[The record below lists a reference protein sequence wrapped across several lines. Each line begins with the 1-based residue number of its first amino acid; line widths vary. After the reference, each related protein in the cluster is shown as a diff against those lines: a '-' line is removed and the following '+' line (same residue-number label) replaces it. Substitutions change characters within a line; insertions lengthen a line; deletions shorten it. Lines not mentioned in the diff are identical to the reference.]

1 MQPDNTEASPQ
12 EAYGYELNGSQYT
25 QHQTGSCTSCW
36 PKATSYGSLHYE
48 AICFQQTSLLHGD
61 PQGHYAALHV
71 EQDEK
76 KNKKRKRKIL
86 KKKRK
91 TKRLP
96 RAVDDSARGQ
106 RPRKRRP
113 KAQESAQ
120 SVWPHQICTQLQVVL
135 ERSHSSSLRSIIG
148 QRTNLISSD
157 GIAIEVFNL
166 ACSCMQTALAHLG
179 CASSSSLVPRHSRQR
194 CALTETNQ

>member
-1 MQPDNTEASPQ
+1 MLPAD
-12 EAYGYELNGSQYT
+12 
-25 QHQTGSCTSCW
+25 
-36 PKATSYGSLHYE
+36 
-48 AICFQQTSLLHGD
+48 IIVGD

-113 KAQESAQ
+113 KACEYVIVLHNRGHEPIA
-120 SVWPHQICTQLQVVL
+120 VQLHVCGALGISL
-135 ERSHSSSLRSIIG
+135 EC
-148 QRTNLISSD
+148 
-157 GIAIEVFNL
+157 L
-166 ACSCMQTALAHLG
+166 AALDMHT
-179 CASSSSLVPRHSRQR
+179 ASSSAGKI
-194 CALTETNQ
+194 AL

>member
-1 MQPDNTEASPQ
+1 MLLPGTAYDARWHAEVTKILNTNTRLEVVAK
-12 EAYGYELNGSQYT
+12 GYM
-25 QHQTGSCTSCW
+25 
-36 PKATSYGSLHYE
+36 PAA
-48 AICFQQTSLLHGD
+48 AITVGD
-61 PQGHYAALHV
+61 PQVHYAALHV

-113 KAQESAQ
+113 KA
-120 SVWPHQICTQLQVVL
+120 
-135 ERSHSSSLRSIIG
+135 
-148 QRTNLISSD
+148 
-157 GIAIEVFNL
+157 
-166 ACSCMQTALAHLG
+166 
-179 CASSSSLVPRHSRQR
+179 
-194 CALTETNQ
+194 

>member
-1 MQPDNTEASPQ
+1 MLAKSYFLRIS
-12 EAYGYELNGSQYT
+12 ALRGYML
-25 QHQTGSCTSCW
+25 
-36 PKATSYGSLHYE
+36 PAD
-48 AICFQQTSLLHGD
+48 IIVGD

-76 KNKKRKRKIL
+76 KTKKRKRKIL

-113 KAQESAQ
+113 KA
-120 SVWPHQICTQLQVVL
+120 L
-135 ERSHSSSLRSIIG
+135 
-148 QRTNLISSD
+148 
-157 GIAIEVFNL
+157 
-166 ACSCMQTALAHLG
+166 
-179 CASSSSLVPRHSRQR
+179 
-194 CALTETNQ
+194 

>member
-1 MQPDNTEASPQ
+1 MA
-12 EAYGYELNGSQYT
+12 
-25 QHQTGSCTSCW
+25 
-36 PKATSYGSLHYE
+36 KATSYGSLHYE

-61 PQGHYAALHV
+61 PQGHYAALHI

-113 KAQESAQ
+113 KACEYVIVLHNRGHEPIA
-120 SVWPHQICTQLQVVL
+120 VQLHVCGALGISL
-135 ERSHSSSLRSIIG
+135 ECLGKQPLPQAWCQGIPD
-148 QRTNLISSD
+148 SD
-157 GIAIEVFNL
+157 V
-166 ACSCMQTALAHLG
+166 H
-179 CASSSSLVPRHSRQR
+179 
-194 CALTETNQ
+194 